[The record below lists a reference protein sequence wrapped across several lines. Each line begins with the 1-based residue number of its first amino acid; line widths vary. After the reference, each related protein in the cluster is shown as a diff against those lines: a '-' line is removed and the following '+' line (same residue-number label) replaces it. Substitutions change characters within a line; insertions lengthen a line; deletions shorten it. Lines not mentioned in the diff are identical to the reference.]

1 MYKNFLDYEVKEID
15 ASFGIEVGRSGLLK
29 LLLDWEEIFVRNT
42 GDLNEEAM
50 GGGMSSLVEDGRI
63 PWKLCCSFCMV

>member
-1 MYKNFLDYEVKEID
+1 M
-15 ASFGIEVGRSGLLK
+15 
-29 LLLDWEEIFVRNT
+29 RNT

-63 PWKLCCSFCMV
+63 PWKLCRSFCMV